1 MVVKKAGSVNENP
14 QNNTVTRPLHPRGL
28 AGHAFW
34 MGKGFDAE
42 RIGGL
47 GALQPLTDAIVQA
60 GELALK
66 HFNQGVVAEIKPD
79 RSPVTTADREV
90 EQTIRDYV
98 AEHYPHAEF
107 YGEESGRHGDNAELR
122 FIVDPIDGTRAFV
135 RGLPTWSVLLGIEVD
150 GAPVVGV
157 AYMPAS
163 EDLFVGVHGQG
174 TTHNGKPTRVSTVAP
189 LSDATVMHGSL
200 QQFTEAGV
208 SHALVGLADACD
220 SARGYPDFD
229 GYRQVLLGRADAMVD
244 PGVKPWDICAAA
256 VLIREA
262 GGRFTSMT
270 GEETIYGG
278 TAVASNGAI
287 HDELIAALRATSKD

>member
-1 MVVKKAGSVNENP
+1 
-14 QNNTVTRPLHPRGL
+14 
-28 AGHAFW
+28 
-34 MGKGFDAE
+34 MGDGFDAD

-47 GALQPLTDAIVQA
+47 GALQGLADLVVRA
-60 GELALK
+60 GEIALQ
-66 HFNQGVVAEIKPD
+66 HFSRGVATEIKPD
-79 RSPVTTADREV
+79 RSPVTAADREV
-90 EQTIRDYV
+90 ELAIHDYV
-98 AEHYPHAEF
+98 TEHYPHAEF
-107 YGEESGRHGDNAELR
+107 HGEETGRHGDNAELR

-150 GAPVVGV
+150 GAPVVGL
-157 AYMPAS
+157 AYMPAVG
-163 EDLFVGVHGQG
+163 DLFVGVLGEG
-174 TTHNGKPTRVSTVAP
+174 TTHNGKPTHVSKVTS
-189 LSDATVMHGSL
+189 LRDATVMHGSL
-200 QQFTEAGV
+200 QQFTETGV
-208 SHALVGLADACD
+208 SHALVRLADACD

-262 GGRFTSMT
+262 GGRLTSMT

-287 HDELIAALRATSKD
+287 HNDLIAALRATSKD